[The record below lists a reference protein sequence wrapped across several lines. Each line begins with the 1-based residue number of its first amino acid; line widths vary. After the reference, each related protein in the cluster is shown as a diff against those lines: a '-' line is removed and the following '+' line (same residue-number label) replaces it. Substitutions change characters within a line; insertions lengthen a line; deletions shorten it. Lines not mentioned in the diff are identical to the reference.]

1 MKFSSTRN
9 DKREVPFKE
18 TIFTGLA
25 PDGGLY
31 NPTTTPDLSGLI
43 ASFREDTPFPDLAAA
58 LTEALFPEE
67 ISRSTAYE
75 ICEKA
80 FPFVPELNRIDDDID
95 ILELFHGPSCAFKD
109 FGASYLATVMEEF
122 LKTEERRALILTA
135 TSGDTGSAVARA
147 FYGKD
152 MIDVVILYPSHRVS
166 PLQEKQLTTVG
177 GNVKTLEVKGS
188 FDDCQKMVKTAFVD
202 AELREKLPLTSA
214 NSINLGRLLP
224 QSFYYVYAY
233 SRLKPRYPHLRIAV
247 PSGNFGNLTS
257 GVLAW
262 TWGMRVDG
270 FIAAT
275 NINDVVPEYLQTNE
289 YNPRPSIQTYSNAMD
304 VGDPSNF
311 ERLIDIFGHDRQ
323 KMRSVLEYDV
333 VTDEETF
340 ETIKKTYADKGMFLD
355 PHTAVGYLASKRY
368 LERFEKENHR
378 KGPKPHLLTLST
390 AHPGKF
396 LEIVEEATG
405 RKVDLPEQLASVL
418 SLKKQSIPVDNTPD
432 ALKEYLLDTYM
443 N

>member
-9 DKREVPFKE
+9 DKREVSFKE

-31 NPTTTPDLSGLI
+31 NPTTTPDLSELF
-43 ASFREDTPFPDLAAA
+43 ASFREDTPFPELAAEMTA
-58 LTEALFPEE
+58 ALFPEE
-67 ISRSTAYE
+67 ISPPTAHE
-75 ICEKA
+75 ICKKA
-80 FPFVPELNRIDDDID
+80 FPFVPHLRRLENDID

-122 LKTEERRALILTA
+122 LKTEDRRALILTA

-177 GNVKTLEVKGS
+177 GNVKTLEVEGS

-202 AELREKLPLTSA
+202 TELREKLPLTSA

-233 SRLKPRYPHLRIAV
+233 NRLKGQYPSLRITV

-262 TWGMRVDG
+262 TWGMKVDG

-275 NINDVVPEYLQTNE
+275 NINDVVPEYLQTSE

-311 ERLIDIFGHDRQ
+311 ERLIDIFGNDRE
-323 KMRSVLEYDV
+323 KMRSVLSHEV
-333 VTDEETF
+333 VTDEQTSEVIKETY
-340 ETIKKTYADKGMFLD
+340 THKGVFLD

-368 LERFEKENHR
+368 LDRFIKNRSGESN
-378 KGPKPHLLTLST
+378 PHLITLST

-405 RKVDLPEQLASVL
+405 KKVDLPEQLASVL
-418 SLKKQSIPVDNTPD
+418 SLEKQSIPVGNTPD
-432 ALKEYLLDTYM
+432 ALKEYLLDPYGS
-443 N
+443 